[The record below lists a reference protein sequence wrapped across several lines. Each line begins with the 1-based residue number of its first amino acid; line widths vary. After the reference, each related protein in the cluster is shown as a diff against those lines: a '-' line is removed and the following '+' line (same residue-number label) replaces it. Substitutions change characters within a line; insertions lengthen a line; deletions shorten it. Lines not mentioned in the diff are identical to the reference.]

1 MSNVYRIVYKM
12 ITYGYIYGL
21 CMGHIRVEWAG
32 WYTSDGISQSNIG
45 FLIAFNRNL
54 DGDLANE

>member
-32 WYTSDGISQSNIG
+32 
-45 FLIAFNRNL
+45 
-54 DGDLANE
+54 